1 MTERGFTLLEVMLA
15 LAILGL
21 ALPVLLG
28 LRNRDIEL
36 FEHARTVT
44 TATFL
49 AQEKLFEIEIMP
61 FPPIGEQTGD
71 FQNPP
76 PGSQIQVED
85 KDRASRF
92 RWARMVSATP
102 LEVVREVRV
111 RVSWARGETEEK
123 VEVTSYVFLEPPQEL

>member
-1 MTERGFTLLEVMLA
+1 MMERGFTLLEVMLA
-15 LAILGL
+15 LVILGL

-36 FEHARTVT
+36 FEHARAVT

-61 FPPIGEQTGD
+61 FPLIGEQTGD
-71 FQNPP
+71 FQSPP

-92 RWARMVSATP
+92 RWTRMVSPTP

-111 RVSWARGETEEK
+111 RVSWARGETAEK
-123 VEVTSYVFLEPPQEL
+123 VEVTSYVFLEP